1 MFGDAHANHFGGGIF
16 LVLFSITFIILFGI
30 FTANCDSTVCTI
42 PNTTML
48 QLTNIKYAIWVPI
61 ASLLLIGVFMIAGA
75 RNNKL
80 MIMIKNK
87 TFIGLW
93 CNIFPVISLTLLVS
107 SSLLYS
113 VINADGFKCG
123 DVNSPNSK
131 TVYSDLHIQ
140 LFHYVTGMISM
151 SAVLFCISVYVL
163 YDFWKETD
171 EQKIQKAK
179 DAVVEFEKIRTISPA
194 GSPKAGMA
202 SDLTRLKKALE
213 DGAKL
218 DPEKDLEYY
227 NKMEEIQTYLEK
239 SEGLREA
246 KDKAL
251 QEIELSKVTKSA
263 EQQAKSLS
271 AINAKTLLKDFDSI
285 KDDNEKIKAICKYA
299 KSDQQ
304 VYEALKQTPFYKT
317 NSEKIE
323 AICGGKQTAYLYDML
338 EKYKGAQEKRDNIT
352 ILRTIE
358 EVCKSDLEQSYRTE
372 FFNEVNK
379 KAQFFMTNFGLDIR
393 KVCDLSG
400 PPSPFPGS
408 IPKLVISASIENY
421 TASQP
426 SPVQAHPPVQGPS
439 PVQASPAVQ
448 ASPDVSISQ
457 PGAVKPVVKVL
468 DVSEDLDSAKG
479 SQAPKADTNC
489 SRLALYTRESR
500 DRTRYICN
508 SLGDEGNT
516 GMSDENIVDCLKKND
531 LIDDTQTLKNL
542 KIDCTIGPSDFKG
555 LRTRQNTGKVS
566 DPNIPISLDVTPSPN
581 VGERRNQ
588 QNVILSDDPRER
600 TVQPDN
606 GDVLHFFKTQKKQK
620 AKPKKH

>member
-80 MIMIKNK
+80 MIKNK
-87 TFIGLW
+87 TVIGLW

-113 VINADGFKCG
+113 IINADGFKCG
-123 DVNSPNSK
+123 DVNSPNYK
-131 TVYSDLHIQ
+131 IAYSDLHIQ

-194 GSPKAGMA
+194 GSRKPGMA
-202 SDLTRLKKALE
+202 SNLTSLKKALE

-218 DPEKDLEYY
+218 DPEKDAEYY
-227 NKMEEIQTYLEK
+227 EKMEEIQAYLEK
-239 SEGLREA
+239 SEGLREE
-246 KDKAL
+246 KDKQF
-251 QEIELSKVTKSA
+251 QEIELSKLTKSA
-263 EQQAKSLS
+263 EQQEKSLS
-271 AINAKTLLKDFDSI
+271 AINAKKLLKDFDSI
-285 KDDNEKIKAICKYA
+285 TDQNEKIKAICKYA

-317 NSEKIE
+317 NSERIE
-323 AICGGKQTAYLYDML
+323 AVCGGKQTLLLYDML
-338 EKYKGAQEKRDNIT
+338 EKYKGAQEKRDNLT
-352 ILRTIE
+352 ILQTIE

-379 KAQFFMTNFGLDIR
+379 KAEFFRTNFGLDIR
-393 KVCDLSG
+393 KACEFNG
-400 PPSPFPGS
+400 PPSFPGS
-408 IPKLVISASIENY
+408 IPKLVISAAIENY
-421 TASQP
+421 MASQPSAGQASPTGQASPVVQGSLPGQVSPTGQASPTGQTSLPVQASPTGQASPVVQAP
-426 SPVQAHPPVQGPS
+426 SPVQAPS
-439 PVQASPAVQ
+439 SVQAS
-448 ASPDVSISQ
+448 SDVSIFQ
-457 PGAVKPVVKVL
+457 PGAV
-468 DVSEDLDSAKG
+468 
-479 SQAPKADTNC
+479 SQESKAGTNC
-489 SRLALYTRESR
+489 SKFALQMNRSFDKPRL
-500 DRTRYICN
+500 ICN
-508 SLGDEGNT
+508 SLGDKKNT
-516 GMSDENIVDCLKKND
+516 GMSDEDIFNCLKQNSLTKKDSLGELRYDCNDLQDKD
-531 LIDDTQTLKNL
+531 LIDWGLLFRAKKKVKKVKIKDKN
-542 KIDCTIGPSDFKG
+542 
-555 LRTRQNTGKVS
+555 
-566 DPNIPISLDVTPSPN
+566 
-581 VGERRNQ
+581 
-588 QNVILSDDPRER
+588 
-600 TVQPDN
+600 
-606 GDVLHFFKTQKKQK
+606 
-620 AKPKKH
+620 